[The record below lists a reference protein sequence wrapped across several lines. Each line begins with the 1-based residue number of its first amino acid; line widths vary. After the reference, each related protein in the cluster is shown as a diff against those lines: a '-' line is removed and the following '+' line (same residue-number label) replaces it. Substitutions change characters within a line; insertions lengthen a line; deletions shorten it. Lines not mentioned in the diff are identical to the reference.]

1 MPQNEGLNQNRDELS
16 DREPNS
22 SLEHPLTDVEREQS
36 EQLLDTL
43 EEISDPVLKSL
54 FTIDSLKETFIAGIS
69 TFPAKY
75 LEDKNYIH
83 DYNAKSG
90 NIVKNY
96 LETVANLPKT
106 LKDSGVSDAESVSI
120 LTAQYVSLDENLVDC
135 LTKTTDRH
143 GIFKT
148 NSPSEVAENF
158 NELYEAEDTDIEE
171 IGQCVASFFLNSIE
185 NDIGVFNVWLNEL
198 LNKQNALQ
206 ARAAAEKFS
215 NDMNEIRD
223 LLKKNIEKAE
233 ELQEIFEHE
242 SDKNQTT
249 ARKIGN
255 HALETT
261 KIIAGSALGFLIAKK
276 LNSQFRKSN

>member
-1 MPQNEGLNQNRDELS
+1 MPQNEGLNQNRDEQS
-16 DREPNS
+16 DREPNY
-22 SLEHPLTDVEREQS
+22 SLEHPLTDVEREKS

-135 LTKTTDRH
+135 L
-143 GIFKT
+143 
-148 NSPSEVAENF
+148 
-158 NELYEAEDTDIEE
+158 
-171 IGQCVASFFLNSIE
+171 
-185 NDIGVFNVWLNEL
+185 
-198 LNKQNALQ
+198 
-206 ARAAAEKFS
+206 
-215 NDMNEIRD
+215 
-223 LLKKNIEKAE
+223 
-233 ELQEIFEHE
+233 
-242 SDKNQTT
+242 
-249 ARKIGN
+249 
-255 HALETT
+255 
-261 KIIAGSALGFLIAKK
+261 IAKS
-276 LNSQFRKSN
+276 LI